1 MNNTKWLNGMHQSD
15 TLAPASST
23 EGEAVY
29 TLFMRDFLSMPNVD
43 FSAVSEMDQSVRAL
57 LN

>member
-1 MNNTKWLNGMHQSD
+1 MKNTQWLNGMHQTD
-15 TLAPASST
+15 TLAPAGCT

-29 TLFMRDFLSMPNVD
+29 TLFMKDFLSMPNVD
-43 FSAVSEMDQSVRAL
+43 FSTVSKMDQSVRTL